1 MFHHIYK
8 LPEELIDIIF
18 LFHDPYIQSK
28 KNVVMQL
35 KWFCYGYNVH
45 KSIIKDTPNFFY
57 KFALQSLKKFEKYI
71 KKSKSI

>member
-1 MFHHIYK
+1 
-8 LPEELIDIIF
+8 
-18 LFHDPYIQSK
+18 
-28 KNVVMQL
+28 MQL